1 VIRRIFST
9 LRTSTLSDWMAMAIF
24 ALAFVGCVE
33 APWIVG
39 GLS

>member
-1 VIRRIFST
+1 MLTHIHIALSSST
-9 LRTSTLSDWMAMAIF
+9 RGDWLAAMVL

-33 APWIVG
+33 APWIAG